1 MHIHLCD
8 CLSSFTFDMTS
19 LCSWV
24 IQTNCAWWNS
34 GANSGSMSLHFWATF
49 EYHIALINA
58 QFSVNKFVGRFGR
71 LDLVRWTPAKKNKN
85 MCPFEQV
92 LFIFPCMLKKKKQA
106 DYYHHLQPHFY
117 YSHKTS
123 YNYYHYENKPLRI
136 QKESCIITFP
146 NTLPLPSNWHRPWQ
160 IGGWKINFH
169 LKLADYLQSLC
180 LAK

>member
-8 CLSSFTFDMTS
+8 CLPSFTFDMTS

-71 LDLVRWTPAKKNKN
+71 LDLVRWTPAKKIKICVLLSKSSLYFLACSKKRNRQTITIIYNHIFTIVIKHHITTITMRTNRCVSKKN
-85 MCPFEQV
+85 HV
-92 LFIFPCMLKKKKQA
+92 SSL
-106 DYYHHLQPHFY
+106 
-117 YSHKTS
+117 S
-123 YNYYHYENKPLRI
+123 
-136 QKESCIITFP
+136 
-146 NTLPLPSNWHRPWQ
+146 Q
-160 IGGWKINFH
+160 IHCRYPPIDIDPGK
-169 LKLADYLQSLC
+169 
-180 LAK
+180 

>member
-1 MHIHLCD
+1 MCVIVFL
-8 CLSSFTFDMTS
+8 LLLLIWPV

-58 QFSVNKFVGRFGR
+58 QLSVNTFVGR
-71 LDLVRWTPAKKNKN
+71 LDLVRWTTAKKRKI
-85 MCPFEQV
+85 CV
-92 LFIFPCMLKKKKQA
+92 LLSKSSLYFLACSKKKIQA

-117 YSHKTS
+117 YSHITS
-123 YNYYHYENKPLRI
+123 YNYYYYENKPLRI
-136 QKESCIITFP
+136 QKESFIITCP

-169 LKLADYLQSLC
+169 LKLADDLQSLC